1 MFRFQNLYYFIFSLL
16 LVAIFFLLRKKFYK
30 KVTYNFTLVSY
41 FQQKGVKSF
50 KWPSILSLII
60 RTLVLCLMAFLIGK
74 PQFVKERT
82 PIKVDGIDIMLLFDV
97 SQSMSCFDDLQDRRT
112 RFEVAQEEAVKFIQ
126 KRTNDAIGLVIFA
139 KDAVTRS
146 PLTLDKNMLKTVISD
161 LQIGIIDGTG
171 TAISKSL
178 LAGANRLKK
187 SKAKSKIMIL
197 LTDGQPTVKEV
208 PIDEVIKIL
217 NSLNIKVYTIGI
229 GAENGG
235 YFNHPFLGVVPGN
248 YSLNLG
254 LLEKI
259 AHETGG
265 KSFLAKNPSDMKN
278 IYNQIDSLEKT
289 VYETNIY
296 CNYIDWF
303 LPVLFFI
310 IFLLFADLI
319 ISTFIWF
326 VL

>member
-1 MFRFQNLYYFIFSLL
+1 MFRFQNFYLFIYCLL
-16 LVAIFFLLRKKFYK
+16 LIVIFFLLRKKIYK

-41 FQQKGVKSF
+41 FKQKDAKSF
-50 KWPSILSLII
+50 KLPSFVNLII
-60 RTLVLCLMAFLIGK
+60 RCLVLCLMAFLIGK
-74 PQFVKERT
+74 PQFEKERT

-112 RFEVAQEEAVKFIQ
+112 RFDVAQEEAIKFIQ

-146 PLTLDKNMLKTVISD
+146 PLTLDKNMLKSVIGD

-197 LTDGQPTVKEV
+197 LTDGQPTVREV

-229 GAENGG
+229 GANNGG
-235 YFNHPFLGVVPGN
+235 YFNHPFLGVVPGS
-248 YSLNLG
+248 YSLNLH

-259 AHETGG
+259 AHETSGRA
-265 KSFLAKNPSDMKN
+265 FLAQNPSDMKN

-289 VYETNIY
+289 VYETNMY

-303 LPVLFFI
+303 LPVLFLI

-326 VL
+326 IL